1 MSQRNER
8 SGQPELTH
16 WLIGRAASRAPHS
29 LSSRLQEEWLA
40 DLESR
45 TSALSRLR
53 FAIGCCWATLV
64 IASDYSRSQV
74 PAASSAAVTKGFVAL
89 VDRNFSYFSLRSAT
103 LFLIAG
109 LHAAIFYGLITT
121 LSHTHAFAR
130 PPDLQNNV
138 VKQDPPKTAPP
149 IVPAG
154 MTATD
159 WRIDVQR
166 LVVDIP
172 PIDIESDITTKVD
185 KTLEP
190 PYSPPLPPEPPT
202 HVVRQVAGGPG
213 AGFPDTTDFYPSMA
227 IRGGEEG
234 ITAVR
239 VCVDPKGRLT
249 TEPTVAKTSG
259 SMRLDEGALKLA
271 LAGSGHYRPNTED
284 GQAVSSCYS
293 FGVRFQLKK

>member
-1 MSQRNER
+1 MSQRDER
-8 SGQPELTH
+8 SRQPDLPH
-16 WLIGRAASRAPHS
+16 WLIGRAASRAPQS
-29 LSSRLQEEWLA
+29 LSCRLEEEWLA

-74 PAASSAAVTKGFVAL
+74 AVASTTAAARGFVAL

-121 LSHTHAFAR
+121 LSHTHAFAT
-130 PPDLQNNV
+130 PSDLQNSV
-138 VKQDPPKTAPP
+138 VKQDSPKTAPLP
-149 IVPAG
+149 TPPG
-154 MTATD
+154 MSATD
-159 WRIDVQR
+159 WTIDLKR

-172 PIDIESDITTKVD
+172 RTIDIETDVTTNIDNTSDT
-185 KTLEP
+185 
-190 PYSPPLPPEPPT
+190 YSPPLPPEPPA
-202 HVVRQVAGGPG
+202 HVAREVAGGPG
-213 AGFPDTTDFYPSMA
+213 AGFPDTADFYPSMA
-227 IRGGEEG
+227 IRAGEEG

-239 VCVDPKGRLT
+239 VCVNPNGRLT
-249 TEPTVAKTSG
+249 SEPTIVKTSG
-259 SMRLDEGALKLA
+259 SARLDAGALKLA
-271 LAGSGHYRPNTED
+271 QAGSGHYRATTED
-284 GQAVSSCYS
+284 GQAVNSCYP